1 MRPRRSPSRSPTRRA
16 LNFDSPPPRT
26 PSPTRGRRSPTRGRR
41 SPRRGGNRSPEFSS
55 SLESSS
61 ESPSD
66 FRLALNFDSP
76 NPQSPLSVN
85 RPLPFIPGRVEAVI
99 NRGQS
104 SPYRAPPR
112 RRSPRRSPA
121 RESRQRQI
129 QPTQEQI
136 RVIEEEGFLD
146 LSNKGLTEIPSW
158 IQNYAEQIKDLFLM
172 NNKLTFIHPDT
183 FIQLVNLQDL
193 KLSGNEINSLPSN
206 LFDTNTKLEILEL
219 HDNRLT
225 SIPPRLFDSLTKLEM
240 LSLDHNRLTTLP
252 PNLFRNNTN
261 LDMLDV
267 GGNPFGPLPLN
278 IFSGIRELNF
288 SGGGNSP
295 SSSPSSPYRS
305 PPRRGDNQNLRELQG
320 EISRFDPRRPPSPQE
335 PREEYEVNCINDDD
349 ILMVDDFTKGVKE
362 FENDQR
368 VIILEEGTSKRGNC
382 FGQKTLIM
390 SMMALNNG
398 LPTVGPWEAMNVMGD
413 KAVNRYFKL
422 PYPNVWVDLN
432 GLNNILEGWKVL
444 RLKKIKKER
453 IGSQFAVG
461 TLHGHEEQIYTLSKT
476 NSKYQGKNDRI
487 KFVLD
492 EAEDGNPNIYF
503 KVDDGFL
510 HLFYQ

>member
-1 MRPRRSPSRSPTRRA
+1 MRPRRSPSRNPTRRA

-26 PSPTRGRRSPTRGRR
+26 PSPTRGRRSPRGSPTRRGR
-41 SPRRGGNRSPEFSS
+41 NRSPEFSS

-61 ESPSD
+61 DSPSD

-76 NPQSPLSVN
+76 NPQSPLSVD
-85 RPLPFIPGRVEAVI
+85 RPLPFIPGRVEALL
-99 NRGQS
+99 NGGQS

-112 RRSPRRSPA
+112 RRSPRGSP
-121 RESRQRQI
+121 
-129 QPTQEQI
+129 I
-136 RVIEEEGFLD
+136 R
-146 LSNKGLTEIPSW
+146 
-158 IQNYAEQIKDLFLM
+158 
-172 NNKLTFIHPDT
+172 
-183 FIQLVNLQDL
+183 
-193 KLSGNEINSLPSN
+193 
-206 LFDTNTKLEILEL
+206 
-219 HDNRLT
+219 R
-225 SIPPRLFDSLTKLEM
+225 
-240 LSLDHNRLTTLP
+240 
-252 PNLFRNNTN
+252 
-261 LDMLDV
+261 
-267 GGNPFGPLPLN
+267 
-278 IFSGIRELNF
+278 
-288 SGGGNSP
+288 
-295 SSSPSSPYRS
+295 RS
-305 PPRRGDNQNLRELQG
+305 PPRQEDNQNLRELQG

-398 LPTVGPWEAMNVMGD
+398 LPTVGPWKAMNVMGD
-413 KAVNRYFKL
+413 SAVNRYFKL

-476 NSKYQGKNDRI
+476 NSKYQGKNDRV
-487 KFVLD
+487 KWVLD